1 MSMEALS
8 LNSSFGSL
16 VDETFFGPMDDEDT
30 LLRRLSPYAT
40 LRPGDLTSL
49 LGIQLHSPDA
59 NRHKP
64 ITGFFADAIVE
75 ASEGSTSSGSD
86 DEAEQKSSDEEEAVI
101 VRGQDIGDLP
111 AEYVVRGLRPQEM
124 PVIGVYI
131 DPRIMPGFRYRV
143 RRLRSDKYLFDG
155 QALVLQSIGLGFAK
169 RITFE
174 GNSYNFNDNYF
185 WSDSDPNGFAFALEA
200 VRPGDQLSIIDG
212 NGSLVGEV
220 KVESVPFLQEELSS
234 KVVNGDV
241 IKHVHVTLKCSVTYH
256 QRHHGTVNLMVQD
269 VETLSGVAQVI
280 KRKGT
285 RVAAL
290 DCISDVTCN
299 CIRGPCTLLV
309 EP

>member
-86 DEAEQKSSDEEEAVI
+86 DEAEQKSSDEEEAVV

-124 PVIGVYI
+124 PVIGKHLIVAFVSSPYFGI
-131 DPRIMPGFRYRV
+131 NYVCTRLETIWT
-143 RRLRSDKYLFDG
+143 RRL
-155 QALVLQSIGLGFAK
+155 
-169 RITFE
+169 T
-174 GNSYNFNDNYF
+174 
-185 WSDSDPNGFAFALEA
+185 
-200 VRPGDQLSIIDG
+200 QL
-212 NGSLVGEV
+212 
-220 KVESVPFLQEELSS
+220 KKF
-234 KVVNGDV
+234 VVNF
-241 IKHVHVTLKCSVTYH
+241 LKC
-256 QRHHGTVNLMVQD
+256 
-269 VETLSGVAQVI
+269 
-280 KRKGT
+280 K
-285 RVAAL
+285 
-290 DCISDVTCN
+290 ISIN
-299 CIRGPCTLLV
+299 K
-309 EP
+309 

>member
-1 MSMEALS
+1 MEPLS

-86 DEAEQKSSDEEEAVI
+86 DEAEQKSSDEEAVV

-124 PVIGVYI
+124 PVIGKHLIVAFVSSPYFGI
-131 DPRIMPGFRYRV
+131 NYVCTRLETIWT
-143 RRLRSDKYLFDG
+143 RRLTQLKEFVGNFSD
-155 QALVLQSIGLGFAK
+155 AK
-169 RITFE
+169 FRLINRTCQK
-174 GNSYNFNDNYF
+174 N
-185 WSDSDPNGFAFALEA
+185 
-200 VRPGDQLSIIDG
+200 II
-212 NGSLVGEV
+212 
-220 KVESVPFLQEELSS
+220 
-234 KVVNGDV
+234 
-241 IKHVHVTLKCSVTYH
+241 
-256 QRHHGTVNLMVQD
+256 
-269 VETLSGVAQVI
+269 
-280 KRKGT
+280 
-285 RVAAL
+285 
-290 DCISDVTCN
+290 
-299 CIRGPCTLLV
+299 IR
-309 EP
+309 